1 METVSEIV
9 LWQLVFLAFNG
20 DLALVDAV
28 GITSYRRT
36 EVAWRILDVGILCDV
51 VIAKN
56 HVGGLAVLVGHHERY
71 PTCTEVGDTHFHAVT
86 VLQRVK
92 SGLLSVDYRIE
103 LCRIQTRNGLGSLL
117 T

>member
-36 EVAWRILDVGILCDV
+36 EVAWRILDVGILCDI
-51 VIAKN
+51 VITE
-56 HVGGLAVLVGHHERY
+56 HYIGGLSVLVRNDQRY
-71 PTCTEVGDTHFHAVT
+71 HTCTEVGDTP
-86 VLQRVK
+86 
-92 SGLLSVDYRIE
+92 IE
-103 LCRIQTRNGLGSLL
+103 
-117 T
+117 